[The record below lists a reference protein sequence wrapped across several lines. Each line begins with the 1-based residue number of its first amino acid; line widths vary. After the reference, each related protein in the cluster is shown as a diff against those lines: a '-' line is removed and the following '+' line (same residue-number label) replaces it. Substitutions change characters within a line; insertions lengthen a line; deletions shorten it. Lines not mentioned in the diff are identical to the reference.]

1 MLVKHQP
8 YYPFTA
14 PGYQLL
20 VKFVKG
26 EVSVLTKHLPAG
38 IWKSMKSDFSGFSA
52 WIC

>member
-14 PGYQLL
+14 PGYQLP